1 VRQGLPRSRRLHLP
15 FAAVFAYVAG
25 LREVWVV
32 FASLA
37 GEFIPVRA
45 EFVSGFLEFGGHTD
59 SLC

>member
-1 VRQGLPRSRRLHLP
+1 MGQGLPRPCGFHLP
-15 FAAVFAYVAG
+15 CATVFAYVAG

-37 GEFIPVRA
+37 GEFIPVRS
-45 EFVSGFLEFGGHTD
+45 EFVSGFLKFGGHTD